1 MDYSVPDQLRPYLLS
16 FAERIHTLVPSVEQ
30 DLKGARMDIDA
41 EEYIAFCLLNSIKA
55 GIALLASGLAL
66 GQFANIEIFTRG
78 SLVVSPVISVFVLF
92 SLIFRPKIQAKQ
104 LARSIEKNL
113 PYALRHM
120 LIEVSSGISLY
131 QAMVSVSSDYGEAS
145 EEFEKIVSDIQGGK
159 PQIEALEDSVG
170 RTQSQMYRRT
180 MWQLINSM
188 KSGSNLT
195 ETLESLVDTIIEE
208 QKIQVKN
215 YGEDLNPFIL
225 MYLMLAVI
233 FPSLGVTLMIVLSSF
248 TGFSIQSNIFYLLI
262 GGLIVFQIFFLNLI
276 KSRRPEVKSAA

>member
-1 MDYSVPDQLRPYLLS
+1 MDYTVPDQLRPYLLS
-16 FAERIHTLVPSVEQ
+16 FAERIHTLVPSLKQ
-30 DLKGARMDIDA
+30 DIKGARMSVDP
-41 EEYIAFCLLNSIKA
+41 EEYIAFCLLNALQA
-55 GIALLASGLAL
+55 GVALTASGLAL
-66 GQFANIEIFTRG
+66 GYFANIEIFITG
-78 SLVVSPVISVFVLF
+78 SLVVGPVITVFVLF
-92 SLIFRPKIQAKQ
+92 SLIYRPKIQAKQ
-104 LARSIEKNL
+104 LARKIEKNL

-131 QAMVSVSSDYGEAS
+131 QAMVSVSSDYDEAS
-145 EEFEKIVSDIQGGK
+145 DEFEKIISDIQGGK
-159 PQIEALEDSVG
+159 SQIEALEDSVG

-180 MWQLINSM
+180 MWQLINSI

-248 TGFSIQSNIFYLLI
+248 TGFEIESSIFYLLI

-276 KSRRPEVKSAA
+276 KSRRPEVKAAA